1 MKALINP
8 LQNNLVVQI
17 EDDDKTFEVA
27 SPLYWIDCS
36 NNIVAYKYEYTN
48 NAFVLA
54 PETQATAAQNKKTA
68 VDLLSETDW
77 TTIADV
83 ADPNISNPYL
93 TNQQAFYDF
102 RNFVRSIAINPTDGN
117 INWPETPTAIWSN

>member
-77 TTIADV
+77 SSLSDLG
-83 ADPNISNPYL
+83 DPNISNPYL

-102 RNFVRSIAINPTDGN
+102 RNFVRAIAINPTDGN